1 MTQIFRGGCNL
12 NNLGSED
19 VKRVPTLE
27 LTKVAGTLL
36 TRDYKGLGNYNCN
49 GVLEIWKIE
58 KSK

>member
-1 MTQIFRGGCNL
+1 M